1 MENLKKNTIWNIIGT
16 TINAM
21 VSLLLMIA
29 VTRING
35 INEAGIFTFSF
46 SFATLLNIVGV
57 YAGRIFQVTDNSK
70 KTNKD
75 YFINRIITCVIM
87 ILSCIA
93 YNCIKRYNIEKSLVM
108 LSLTFLKMLE
118 AFSDVL
124 YGYLQ
129 KDDKLYIVGESLT
142 LKGIVG
148 TIAFVLIDLITKN
161 YIVSIIIY
169 SLVFL
174 IFVIF
179 YDLKYAKIKEVV
191 TEKYSYKNVKKIFIE
206 GLPTF
211 LASFLTMY
219 LINSSKYAIDGVLS
233 DDMQAVFGII
243 IMPATIMILIT
254 QFIIHPFL
262 NMVNNYIINKDYKNI
277 VNITLKLSMFIVACG
292 VAVILICHF
301 LGIYIIG
308 WIYGLDLLSYRW
320 MLDVILAGAV
330 FYALTSIITT
340 ILIAMRHTVIQVVI
354 YGVMSLFT
362 FIASRIL
369 VNVAGMWGATA
380 NYFITMLFGF
390 IMFVIVYAVVLKK
403 EKSKNKVK
411 KLKV

>member
-211 LASFLTMY
+211 LAKP
-219 LINSSKYAIDGVLS
+219 IKYPAIS
-233 DDMQAVFGII
+233 NF
-243 IMPATIMILIT
+243 P
-254 QFIIHPFL
+254 P
-262 NMVNNYIINKDYKNI
+262 
-277 VNITLKLSMFIVACG
+277 
-292 VAVILICHF
+292 
-301 LGIYIIG
+301 
-308 WIYGLDLLSYRW
+308 R
-320 MLDVILAGAV
+320 
-330 FYALTSIITT
+330 
-340 ILIAMRHTVIQVVI
+340 IA
-354 YGVMSLFT
+354 
-362 FIASRIL
+362 
-369 VNVAGMWGATA
+369 
-380 NYFITMLFGF
+380 
-390 IMFVIVYAVVLKK
+390 
-403 EKSKNKVK
+403 
-411 KLKV
+411 

>member
-1 MENLKKNTIWNIIGT
+1 
-16 TINAM
+16 
-21 VSLLLMIA
+21 
-29 VTRING
+29 
-35 INEAGIFTFSF
+35 
-46 SFATLLNIVGV
+46 
-57 YAGRIFQVTDNSK
+57 
-70 KTNKD
+70 
-75 YFINRIITCVIM
+75 
-87 ILSCIA
+87 
-93 YNCIKRYNIEKSLVM
+93 
-108 LSLTFLKMLE
+108 
-118 AFSDVL
+118 
-124 YGYLQ
+124 
-129 KDDKLYIVGESLT
+129 
-142 LKGIVG
+142 
-148 TIAFVLIDLITKN
+148 
-161 YIVSIIIY
+161 
-169 SLVFL
+169 
-174 IFVIF
+174 
-179 YDLKYAKIKEVV
+179 
-191 TEKYSYKNVKKIFIE
+191 
-206 GLPTF
+206 
-211 LASFLTMY
+211 
-219 LINSSKYAIDGVLS
+219 
-233 DDMQAVFGII
+233 MQAVFGII